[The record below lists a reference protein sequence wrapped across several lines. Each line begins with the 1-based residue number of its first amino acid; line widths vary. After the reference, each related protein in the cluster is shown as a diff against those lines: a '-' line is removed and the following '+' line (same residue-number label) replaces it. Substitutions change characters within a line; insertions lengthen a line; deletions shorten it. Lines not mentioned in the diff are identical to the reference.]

1 VSALNGNWH
10 SLSKFAGGILVATN
24 LLVLAS
30 PVLADEYR
38 IIQKNRKFSEK
49 KLTIKAGD
57 TITFVNGD
65 KISHNI
71 YSKSK
76 INVFNIGVQ
85 RAGKSHSVTF
95 SGLGKVKVRCAIHPR
110 MKLTVIVE

>member
-1 VSALNGNWH
+1 M
-10 SLSKFAGGILVATN
+10 AGGILVVTN
-24 LLVLAS
+24 LLVLAF

-38 IIQKNRKFSEK
+38 IIQENRKFSEK

-57 TITFVNGD
+57 TITFVNND

-76 INVFNIGVQ
+76 INAFDFGVQ
-85 RAGKSHSVTF
+85 HSGKSHSFTF
-95 SGLGKVKVRCAIHPR
+95 VELGKVKVRCAIHPK